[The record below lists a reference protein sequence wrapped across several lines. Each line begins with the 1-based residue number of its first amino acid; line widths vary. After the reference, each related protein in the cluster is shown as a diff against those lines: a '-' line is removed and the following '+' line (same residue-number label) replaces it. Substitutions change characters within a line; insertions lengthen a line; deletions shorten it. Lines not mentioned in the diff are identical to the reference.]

1 MDLVIERFRRQDA
14 IPLPCKRSWR
24 TIVDVLCDA
33 FEAVEKMDLVIIL
46 SREAQ
51 LFRAFGKDVCGQS
64 STIITSDRLS
74 SPTPSFVVLSSNSSG
89 RVLVTLVLVKQLT
102 VKRTLSESS
111 QTRAPPLLPIQ
122 VLSSKPQSSSSR
134 LSLSV
139 MIPTNKTATHLS
151 PPSLHNPRHTFDLRE
166 RPYPT

>member
-51 LFRAFGKDVCGQS
+51 SFRACGKDVCGQS
-64 STIITSDRLS
+64 STIITSD
-74 SPTPSFVVLSSNSSG
+74 FVVLSSNSSG

-122 VLSSKPQSSSSR
+122 VLSSQPQS
-134 LSLSV
+134 
-139 MIPTNKTATHLS
+139 
-151 PPSLHNPRHTFDLRE
+151 FF
-166 RPYPT
+166 

>member
-51 LFRAFGKDVCGQS
+51 SFRACGKDVRGQS
-64 STIITSDRLS
+64 STTITFLS
-74 SPTPSFVVLSSNSSG
+74 SPLAFSHNSSLRASTLSHLVVDLQPFSELSS
-89 RVLVTLVLVKQLT
+89 L
-102 VKRTLSESS
+102 LSE
-111 QTRAPPLLPIQ
+111 PLLSHLLVDLQPFSGNL
-122 VLSSKPQSSSSR
+122 LSDDIR
-134 LSLSV
+134 T
-139 MIPTNKTATHLS
+139 IPCTDA
-151 PPSLHNPRHTFDLRE
+151 LR
-166 RPYPT
+166 

>member
-51 LFRAFGKDVCGQS
+51 SFRACGKYLCGQS
-64 STIITSDRLS
+64 STIITFLS
-74 SPTPSFVVLSSNSSG
+74 SPLAFSHNSSQRLGGVSNSADIIG
-89 RVLVTLVLVKQLT
+89 
-102 VKRTLSESS
+102 
-111 QTRAPPLLPIQ
+111 
-122 VLSSKPQSSSSR
+122 
-134 LSLSV
+134 
-139 MIPTNKTATHLS
+139 
-151 PPSLHNPRHTFDLRE
+151 
-166 RPYPT
+166 